1 MNKILHTTIICL
13 LIPSFV
19 FAQAPQYR
27 GNEPSIKPTDFSQ
40 VWDALNADVGQQI
53 VSYIETTVDRI
64 ALEHIKAFNTAKG
77 EIAFVPIK
85 SFSRVLAALCYRQ
98 LEGGSEYLFLMTY
111 NAAEK
116 VVSFTF
122 PSGQRYVMKSS
133 GIKEFI
139 NPDFQFQLYDDVN
152 NSQ

>member
-1 MNKILHTTIICL
+1 
-13 LIPSFV
+13 
-19 FAQAPQYR
+19 
-27 GNEPSIKPTDFSQ
+27 
-40 VWDALNADVGQQI
+40 
-53 VSYIETTVDRI
+53 VDRI
-64 ALEHIKAFNTAKG
+64 ALEHIKAFTTAKG

>member
-1 MNKILHTTIICL
+1 MKKILRTTIVCL

-19 FAQAPQYR
+19 FAQIPQYR
-27 GNEPSIKPTDFSQ
+27 TNESSIKQTDFAG
-40 VWDALNADVGQQI
+40 VWDALNTEVGQQM
-53 VSYIETTVDRI
+53 VSYIETTVGSID
-64 ALEHIKAFNTAKG
+64 LEQAKAFITANG
-77 EIAFVPIK
+77 EVAIVPIK
-85 SFSRVLAALCYRQ
+85 SFSKAVAALCYRQ
-98 LEGGSEYLFLMTY
+98 LEDGSEYLFLITY

-133 GIKEFI
+133 GIKEST